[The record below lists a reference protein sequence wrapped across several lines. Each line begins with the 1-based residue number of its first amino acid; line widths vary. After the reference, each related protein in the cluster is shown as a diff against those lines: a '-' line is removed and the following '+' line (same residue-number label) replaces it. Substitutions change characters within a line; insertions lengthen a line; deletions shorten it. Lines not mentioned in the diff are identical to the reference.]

1 MTDKEHEL
9 LNESPLIG
17 IYDETLSRKTTFST
31 DKMIIDELHRINVD
45 PDTLV
50 KTARLNVELQQELRK
65 VIKERDA
72 AILESQR
79 WIPVDERMPEY
90 RVDVL
95 LYFDAFKT
103 MTVGFFDPFES
114 IWCVEKDIGWD
125 YASYNPTHWMPL
137 PPMPKGENK

>member
-72 AILESQR
+72 AIADLRSVNYNCIFCKYEDRNKLSNCSFPEPCCVDGNPDR
-79 WIPVDERMPEY
+79 WEWRGI
-90 RVDVL
+90 
-95 LYFDAFKT
+95 K
-103 MTVGFFDPFES
+103 
-114 IWCVEKDIGWD
+114 
-125 YASYNPTHWMPL
+125 
-137 PPMPKGENK
+137 